1 MGQRA
6 LVASQA
12 KKAIIGRTKEQ
23 VLGCM
28 GVPQQH
34 EDVGETEVW
43 SYTSGGDTVT
53 LGFAGSSYSERKYC
67 TVSIVM
73 TGGRVSTVNYT
84 GRTGTK
90 DEQCAFA
97 VKNCIQ

>member
-1 MGQRA
+1 LGQRA

-12 KKAIIGRTKEQ
+12 KKSIIGKTKEQ
-23 VLGCM
+23 VLACM

-34 EDVGETEVW
+34 EKVGETEVW
-43 SYTSGGDTVT
+43 SYTSGEDTVT

-73 TGGRVSTVNYT
+73 TGGRVSAVNYT

-90 DEQCAFA
+90 DEQCGFA
-97 VKNCIQ
+97 VKSCVQ